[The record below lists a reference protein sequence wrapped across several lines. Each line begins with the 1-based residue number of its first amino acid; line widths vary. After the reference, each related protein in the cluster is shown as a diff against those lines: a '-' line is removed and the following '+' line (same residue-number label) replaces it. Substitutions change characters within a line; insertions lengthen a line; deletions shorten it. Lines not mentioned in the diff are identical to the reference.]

1 MSAEAEIAV
10 IATKVAVE
18 VLDSMTPNE
27 EDETA
32 STKAVIAKI
41 MKTRSS

>member
-18 VLDSMTPNE
+18 VSDSMTPNE
-27 EDETA
+27 ADESTSTA
-32 STKAVIAKI
+32 AMIVMIVMIK
-41 MKTRSS
+41 SS